1 MILVI
6 NHPVRSSNS
15 LDSALNYVNTKIQEG
30 LYGNFLKQDKVTHK
44 KVVNVYIAYKINS
57 VI

>member
-1 MILVI
+1 MILII
-6 NHPVRSSNS
+6 NHPATSNNS
-15 LDSALNYVNTKIQEG
+15 LDSDLNYVNTKIQES

-44 KVVNVYIAYKINS
+44 KGVNIYIAYKINL